1 MNVKFNCKLPLLV
14 VLFVSINS
22 IIGLNFKEKSD
33 TPLKQVNNSEGEVE
47 LHEQKL
53 SNFTIGD
60 GEEYK
65 LVNSSIKQFYTIAFS
80 GKIVK
85 FDTLT
90 IGKGSGRYLTSN
102 LIITPDSIIANRVT
116 NVTARTAIKHQ
127 LKLKNDISI
136 KIERGLISSTVTII
150 NETDTLSF
158 SSDFIGMN
166 QPFIHSSGT
175 EIKVDTFEFICE
187 DYNSDVF
194 VFGDS
199 YVSSANPSRWP
210 YYVNSAGY
218 QFLCDGLPGGKSK
231 DSYDFINA
239 AFSIHKPK
247 YAIWCL
253 GMNDK
258 SDAERVPNEEWKSY
272 VKKVM
277 DLCAKHNVTLILS
290 TVPTVEIRNNRGKN
304 DFVRASGYRYID
316 FDDAVSDGE
325 GNWKEGMLAKDGVH
339 PAEIGAKAMADR
351 FMADFPEIKNYIR

>member
-1 MNVKFNCKLPLLV
+1 MKLEFKNKTTQLLI
-14 VLFVSINS
+14 LLIIASCTYGFISKAPRQHHPRINAS
-22 IIGLNFKEKSD
+22 K
-33 TPLKQVNNSEGEVE
+33 EVE
-47 LHEQKL
+47 IQPQKL
-53 SNFTIGD
+53 SNFTLAD

-80 GKIVK
+80 GEIVK

-127 LKLKNDISI
+127 LKLKNEISI
-136 KIERGLISSTVTII
+136 KIERGLSSSTVTII
-150 NETDTLSF
+150 NENDTLSF

-187 DYNSDVF
+187 DYKSDVF

-210 YYVNSAGY
+210 YYIHAAGY

-258 SDAERVPNEEWKSY
+258 SDVERVANDEWKAY
-272 VKKVM
+272 VEKVIK
-277 DLCAKHNVTLILS
+277 LCDESNVTLIFA

-316 FDDAVSDGE
+316 FDEAVSDGE
-325 GNWKEGMLAKDGVH
+325 GNWKAGMLAKDGVH